1 MGGTASFCRCDSSP
15 RARVVL
21 RSAGHTY
28 GRWGA
33 LLDRRLIDHMGR
45 SDYALSTKI
54 LRRSLSAQNY
64 LVYRAGLEWSLID
77 PIIIDSRADL
87 KSEAR
92 WRGRIEPFNHQVTN
106 LINFCRRL
114 PVTLLADDVG
124 LGKTISAGLVAS
136 ELVARRRIKGILIVA
151 PKLLGP
157 QWKEELETK
166 FGISATIATGRE
178 LLNTDPEDEVGA
190 VITTYNSARLY
201 LERLP
206 QDRFQMLVLDEAHKL
221 RNLHGVPSPPQ
232 VAITFRQVLLDRRF
246 KFVLMLTATP
256 IQNRLWDLYSLVDL
270 LTVARGHTNPF
281 GTTGEFARNFIADK
295 PNQARQLRHDMRDQF
310 RSIVYGYMSRVRR
323 ADAKLHFPDRNVVL
337 QRAMPTAGEF
347 DLIRLISEPIQ
358 SLNRLVQISILQA
371 LTSSPHALAA
381 QLETMA
387 RKGTVP
393 EELALKVRALVR
405 SLPDSA
411 KLQGLAELVSQL
423 RRERPDDWRM
433 VVFTCRRETQT
444 TIESYLQSQGVTV
457 GTINGDSGGRNSET
471 ISSFRQ
477 KPPSIHVIVS
487 TEAGSEGVNL
497 QAANVLVNFDL
508 PWNPMIVEQRIGRV
522 QRLASE
528 HASVSIYNVILADTF
543 EEYIVGRLVEK
554 LQTISHAIGDIESLL
569 EASGMADGEGD
580 GSNGFEEQIR
590 KLVIDSLSGKDV
602 AKDMALREQSI
613 ADAKATLEAEE
624 RAIDEMLGPMDDSR
638 HEGPRSPSLPPVVR
652 SMDAPAFTIAALESL
667 GARVA
672 PRPDGLHHCTIDGQE
687 QVLST
692 AETHRGDKRVI
703 HYAPG
708 TPAFDRLVSRLTKS
722 GIHDIQDADRDAL
735 QDARVIVQGW
745 LDRFG
750 ASLKGLRVISVTRC
764 FDGTALV
771 QARANVAHD
780 AYERLIEI
788 PCHATEHRLKQL
800 SKVPVPIGDV
810 IERPSEVGLD
820 ESRLKDALLLDP
832 GIAEFRRF
840 YLERRSE
847 EVSAAA
853 GDARMEKKLE
863 DDFTPR
869 VTATVVGLTGTVHR
883 ELALRVSY
891 VMDGVA
897 TYESNLTVAAAAAG
911 LIEAPELSQCAE
923 TGHSV
928 PVDCLAQCAISG
940 STALRHVLAASAIS
954 GRLALPSRT
963 LTCAKSGKLVLED
976 EAAVSSITGL
986 RIERSLLTSS
996 AVSGRLA
1003 EPENCTLCAFT
1014 GGALL
1019 PGEVTVSEISG
1030 KPYRTDQQARSAVSG
1045 KTAHRS
1051 ELVTC
1056 AKTNQLLAP
1065 AEGERCA
1072 VTNKLVVPGLLECCS
1087 VTDLKVLPSEL
1098 ERSSVSGRKAL
1109 RKHLVTSS
1117 VSGSRLVDDEAI
1129 HSAAGTVCTP
1139 DEVRPCAWSG
1149 VTSHPDDQVVCG
1161 LTGLRIH
1168 QRFITRK
1175 PAARLQALAELLDHT
1190 AHPTDAKDSWP
1201 RIAEG
1206 AAAIFRGRYRIEAA
1220 RLSPDKQHLA
1230 VTAEVKTLLGLRVQ
1244 HVGFVY
1250 ALSPGLVLGRIAVGK
1265 RSAGGWAPAKS

>member
-1 MGGTASFCRCDSSP
+1 MS
-15 RARVVL
+15 
-21 RSAGHTY
+21 
-28 GRWGA
+28 
-33 LLDRRLIDHMGR
+33 R

-54 LRRSLSAQNY
+54 LRRSHSAQDY

-136 ELVARRRIKGILIVA
+136 ELVARRRVKGILIVA

-157 QWKEELETK
+157 QWKEELESK
-166 FGISATIATGRE
+166 FAISAKIATGRE
-178 LLNTDPEDEVGA
+178 LLDADPEEEVGA

-201 LERLP
+201 LDRLP

-221 RNLHGVPSPPQ
+221 RNLHGVPSPPK
-232 VAITFRQVLLDRRF
+232 VALTFRQVLLDRRF

-256 IQNRLWDLYSLVDL
+256 IQNRLWDLYSLVEL

-295 PNQARQLRHDMRDQF
+295 PNQARQLRPDMRDQF

-337 QRAMPTAGEF
+337 QRAMPTEGEL

-371 LTSSPHALAA
+371 LTSSPHALAT

-423 RRERPDDWRM
+423 RRERPADWRM

-444 TIESYLQSQGVTV
+444 TIESYLQAQGITV

-471 ISSFRQ
+471 IASFRQ
-477 KPPSIHVIVS
+477 KPPAIHVIVS

-602 AKDMALREQSI
+602 ARDMALREQSI

-624 RAIDEMLGPMDDSR
+624 RAIDEMLGSMDDSR
-638 HEGPRSPSLPPVVR
+638 HEGPRSPSLPPMVR

-667 GARVA
+667 GASVM
-672 PRPDGLHHCTIDGQE
+672 PRPEGLHLCTIDGQE

-692 AETHRGDKRVI
+692 AEIHSGDKRVI

-708 TPAFDRLVSRLTKS
+708 TPAFDRLVSRLTQS
-722 GIHDIQDADRDAL
+722 GTHDIQDADRDAL

-750 ASLKGLRVISVTRC
+750 ASLKGLRVNSVTRC

-788 PCHATEHRLKQL
+788 PCRATEHRLKQR
-800 SKVPVPIGDV
+800 SRVPVPIGDV

-853 GDARMEKKLE
+853 GDARREKKLE

-897 TYESNLTVAAAAAG
+897 TYESDLTVAAAVAG
-911 LIEAPELSQCAE
+911 LIETTELSQCAE
-923 TGHSV
+923 TGRSV
-928 PVDCLAQCAISG
+928 PVDCLAQCEISG
-940 STALRHVLAASAIS
+940 STALQHVLVASAIS

-963 LTCAKSGKLVLED
+963 VICAKSGKRVLED
-976 EAAVSSITGL
+976 EAAVSTVTGL
-986 RIERSLLTSS
+986 KIERSLLISS
-996 AVSGRLA
+996 AVSGSLA
-1003 EPENCTLCAFT
+1003 EPENCTTCAFT
-1014 GGALL
+1014 SGSLL
-1019 PGEVTVSEISG
+1019 PEEVAVSEISQ
-1030 KPYRTDQQARSAVSG
+1030 KPYRNDQQARSAVSG
-1045 KTAHRS
+1045 KTAHLS

-1056 AKTNQLLAP
+1056 AETNQLLAP

-1072 VTNKLVVPGLLECCS
+1072 MSNKLVVPGLLERCS
-1087 VTDLKVLPSEL
+1087 VSGMKVLPSQL
-1098 ERSSVSGRKAL
+1098 ERCNVSGRKAL

-1117 VSGSRLVDDEAI
+1117 VSGSRLLDSEAI
-1129 HSAAGTVCTP
+1129 HSAAGAACMPNET
-1139 DEVRPCAWSG
+1139 RLCAWSG
-1149 VTSHPDDQVVCG
+1149 ETFHPGDLALCS
-1161 LTGLRIH
+1161 LTGLRVH
-1168 QRFITRK
+1168 QRFMTAQS
-1175 PAARLQALAELLDHT
+1175 PARLQALVELLEHT
-1190 AHPTDAKDSWP
+1190 VHPTDASDAWP
-1201 RIAEG
+1201 RIAER
-1206 AAAIFRGRYRIEAA
+1206 AAAILRGRYRIEAA

-1230 VTAEVKTLLGLRVQ
+1230 VTAEVKTLLGLWVQ

-1250 ALSPGLVLGRIAVGK
+1250 ALKPGQVLGRIAVGK
-1265 RSAGGWAPAKS
+1265 RSAGGWTQAKS

>member
-1 MGGTASFCRCDSSP
+1 MAKSE
-15 RARVVL
+15 
-21 RSAGHTY
+21 
-28 GRWGA
+28 
-33 LLDRRLIDHMGR
+33 
-45 SDYALSTKI
+45 YALSTKV
-54 LRRSLSAQNY
+54 LRRSQSAADY
-64 LVYRAGLEWSLID
+64 LLYRAGLEWSLID

-87 KSEAR
+87 KSEPR

-136 ELVARRRIKGILIVA
+136 ELVARRRIEGILIVA

-157 QWKEELETK
+157 QWKEELEMK
-166 FGISATIATGRE
+166 FGISASIATGRE
-178 LLNTDPEDEVGA
+178 LLDAEPNEGIGA

-221 RNLHGVPSPPQ
+221 RNLHGVPTPPK
-232 VAITFRQVLLDRRF
+232 VALTFRQVLLDRRF

-295 PNQARQLRHDMRDQF
+295 PNQARQLRPDMRDQF

-337 QRAMPTAGEF
+337 QRAMPTAGEL
-347 DLIRLISEPIQ
+347 DLIRLITVPIQ

-393 EELALKVRALVR
+393 EELALNVRAMVR

-423 RRERPDDWRM
+423 RRERPVDWRM

-444 TIESYLQSQGVTV
+444 TIESYLRSQGITV

-471 ISSFRQ
+471 ITQFRQ
-477 KPPSIHVIVS
+477 NPPAIHVIVS

-638 HEGPRSPSLPPVVR
+638 LEGPRSPSLPQLIR
-652 SMDAPAFTIAALESL
+652 SMDAPAFTIAALQSL
-667 GARVA
+667 GARVE
-672 PRPDGLHHCTIDGQE
+672 PRPDGLHNCTIDGQE

-692 AETHRGDKRVI
+692 AETHPGDKRVI

-708 TPAFDRLVSRLTKS
+708 TPAFDRLVSRLTQS
-722 GIHDIQDADRDAL
+722 GTHDIQDADRDAL
-735 QDARVIVQGW
+735 QDARVLVQSW

-750 ASLKGLRVISVTRC
+750 ASLKHLRVVSVTRC

-788 PCHATEHRLKQL
+788 HCHASEHRLKQR
-800 SKVPVPIGDV
+800 SKDPVPIGDV

-820 ESRLKDALLLDP
+820 ESRLKDALLLDS

-853 GDARMEKKLE
+853 GDARRAKKLE

-869 VTATVVGLTGTVHR
+869 LTATVVGLTGTVHR

-891 VMDGVA
+891 VIDGAA
-897 TYESNLTVAAAAAG
+897 TYESNLTVAAAAVG
-911 LIEAPELSQCAE
+911 LIETPELRECTE
-923 TGHSV
+923 TGRSV
-928 PVDCLAQCAISG
+928 PVDCLAKCEISG

-954 GRLALPSRT
+954 DRLALPSRT
-963 LTCAKSGKLVLED
+963 VICAKSGKRVLED
-976 EAAVSSITGL
+976 EAAVSTVTGL
-986 RIERSLLTSS
+986 KVERSLLTSS
-996 AVSGRLA
+996 AVSGCLA
-1003 EPENCTLCAFT
+1003 EPENCTTCAFT

-1019 PGEVTVSEISG
+1019 PGEVAVSEISG
-1030 KPYRTDQQARSAVSG
+1030 KPYRADQQARSAVSG
-1045 KTAHRS
+1045 KTAHKS
-1051 ELVTC
+1051 EFVTC
-1056 AKTNQLLAP
+1056 AETNQLLAP

-1072 VTNKLVVPGLLECCS
+1072 MSNKLVVPGLLEPCS
-1087 VTDLKVLPSEL
+1087 VSGIRVLLSEL
-1098 ERSSVSGRKAL
+1098 ERCNVSGRMAL
-1109 RKHLVTSS
+1109 PKYLVSSS
-1117 VSGSRLVDDEAI
+1117 VSGSRLLDSEAI
-1129 HSAAGTVCTP
+1129 HSAAGAACMP
-1139 DEVRPCAWSG
+1139 REARPCVWSG
-1149 VTSHPDDQVVCG
+1149 ETFHPDDLVACA

-1168 QRFITRK
+1168 QRFITPQR
-1175 PAARLQALAELLDHT
+1175 PARLQALSELLDYT
-1190 AHPTDAKDSWP
+1190 AHPTDATDAWP
-1201 RIAEG
+1201 RIAER
-1206 AAAIFRGRYRIEAA
+1206 AAAILRGRYRIEAA
-1220 RLSPDKQHLA
+1220 CLSADKQHLA

-1244 HVGFVY
+1244 NVGFVY
-1250 ALSPGLVLGRIAVGK
+1250 ALAPGTVLGRIAVGK
-1265 RSAGGWAPAKS
+1265 RAAGGWKPAKS